1 VKQALLIL
9 ILVLV
14 MLLVACEFAGKQA
27 LTLPPAAHPPS
38 SLDSKAPQSAAT
50 VIHVFVALCDNVNQ
64 GIVPVAP
71 SLGNGDDPPRNLYW
85 GAAFGVKTFFT
96 KSKDWRLVP
105 AQTQSSK
112 SSSVVLERVI
122 FKRRDGEVF
131 LVAEA
136 YRGSY
141 IQQAT
146 QDFLAA
152 AAGAPGESV
161 DVSIAGKTVTL
172 HLSGS
177 ASLIAYVGHDGLMD
191 FRLTSFPKQ
200 RDQEKRDAI
209 ILACASKSY
218 FADSLRATG
227 ARPLLWTTNLMA
239 PEAYILSAAID
250 GWLNKETDE
259 QIRIRAA
266 RAYDKYQNCGM
277 KSANNLFATGW

>member
-1 VKQALLIL
+1 MRPTFILLIL
-9 ILVLV
+9 FAL
-14 MLLVACEFAGKQA
+14 FAGCESAGQQTRTSPA
-27 LTLPPAAHPPS
+27 VTLPS
-38 SLDSKAPQSAAT
+38 SDLNSKAPRNSVT

-96 KSKDWRLVP
+96 KSKDWLLVP
-105 AQTQSSK
+105 ARTQSSK
-112 SSSVVLERVI
+112 SSSVVLERSI
-122 FKRRDGEVF
+122 FKRRDAEVF

-161 DVSIAGKTVTL
+161 EVSIGGKTVTL
-172 HLSGS
+172 YPGGS

-191 FRLTSFPKQ
+191 FRLTSFPKK
-200 RDQEKRDAI
+200 RDLEKRDAI

-218 FADSLRATG
+218 FAESLRATG
-227 ARPLLWTTNLMA
+227 AKPLLWTTNLMA

-266 RAYDKYQNCGM
+266 RAYDKYQHCGL

>member
-1 VKQALLIL
+1 MKQALL

-14 MLLVACEFAGKQA
+14 MLLVGCEFAGKQA
-27 LTLPPAAHPPS
+27 LTLPPVAHPPS
-38 SLDSKAPQSAAT
+38 SLDSRAPRNSVT

-85 GAAFGVKTFFT
+85 GAAFGVKTFFD

-112 SSSVVLERVI
+112 SSSVVLERSI
-122 FKRRDGEVF
+122 FKRRDADVF

-161 DVSIAGKTVTL
+161 DVSIGGKAVTL

-177 ASLIAYVGHDGLMD
+177 ARLIAYVGHDGLMD

-200 RDQEKRDAI
+200 RDQERRDAI

-218 FADSLRATG
+218 FAESLRATG

-266 RAYDKYQNCGM
+266 RPYNQYQHCGL
-277 KSANNLFATGW
+277 KSASNLFATGW